1 METIAVFDL
10 NETLYS
16 KASKDEFFK
25 FICFKKPHKLSNAVQ
40 IFWWYFLKNN
50 GLASETQ
57 FKENFFN
64 YLDGIH
70 PDKVAEYARDFW
82 SIEYPKH
89 FNQAVLDQ
97 VTRLQAEGIKCCIC
111 SGAMS
116 VYMSPLREF
125 LPMDRYIATKT
136 VYKGGTYK
144 IVGESCNDVHKLT
157 MLREVYGPDVR
168 ILEAYSDQDE
178 PMLQVAERA
187 FMVKDGVITPFV
199 KQKESSADVS

>member
-16 KASKDEFFK
+16 KPSKDEFFK
-25 FICFKKPHKLSNAVQ
+25 FVCFRKSHKIWNAIQ

-50 GLASETQ
+50 GLISETT

-82 SIEYPKH
+82 RMEFPKH
-89 FNQAVLDQ
+89 FNASVLAE
-97 VTRLQAEGIKCCIC
+97 VERLKSYGIKCCIC
-111 SGAMS
+111 SGAMA
-116 VYMSPLREF
+116 VYMNPLKEF
-125 LPMDRYIATKT
+125 LPMDRYISTKT

-144 IVGESCNDVHKLT
+144 IVGRSCDDEHKLT
-157 MLREVYGPDVR
+157 MIREVYGNDVR
-168 ILEAYSDQDE
+168 ILEAYSDQAE
-178 PMLQVAERA
+178 PIMNEAEQA
-187 FMVKDGVITPFV
+187 FLVKNGNIVPYRKI
-199 KQKESSADVS
+199 AD